1 MQRQRIK
8 RSKRNRKKQLNS
20 EPILMN
26 KRSSQLKQKTQEVR
40 GELHLATTEA
50 TEIIKETVAHKRK
63 VFRRTENKRNG

>member
-1 MQRQRIK
+1 
-8 RSKRNRKKQLNS
+8 
-20 EPILMN
+20 MN

-63 VFRRTENKRNG
+63 VFRRTENKQNV